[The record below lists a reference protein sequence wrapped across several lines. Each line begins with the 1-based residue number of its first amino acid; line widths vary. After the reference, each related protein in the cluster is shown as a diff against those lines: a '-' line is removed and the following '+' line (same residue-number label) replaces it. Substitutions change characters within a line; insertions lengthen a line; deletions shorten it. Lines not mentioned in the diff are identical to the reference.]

1 MLTIS
6 GEQLRAWRREQLRI
20 NPGSRAGLDWLL
32 EMEGKVPWQTLQAIW
47 LYPEEP
53 VTLAQPL
60 QLLAGL
66 WEEHINKQVPLQY
79 LVGRCPWRDME
90 LQVDETVLI
99 PRQETELLV
108 EIALDLAI
116 KQGCCLEPWL
126 DLGCGSGC
134 IAVAL
139 ARAWPQSQGWAIDI
153 SAQSLNLAQANARAH
168 GVEQAITWLQGNW
181 LEPLL
186 GQPSNWQLL
195 ISNPPYIPSGV
206 VDNLEPL
213 VLNNEPRLALD
224 GGIDGLDAI
233 RSICSMAPHV
243 LAPGGWLLIEHHH
256 NQANDVARLLQAAGL
271 IDLDAAM
278 DLEGK
283 LRFAIAR
290 APGGS

>member
-32 EMEGKVPWQTLQAIW
+32 EMEGKVPWQTLQASW

-195 ISNPPYIPSGV
+195 ISNPLISPVEWWIIWSHWYLIT
-206 VDNLEPL
+206 NH
-213 VLNNEPRLALD
+213 
-224 GGIDGLDAI
+224 GL
-233 RSICSMAPHV
+233 P
-243 LAPGGWLLIEHHH
+243 
-256 NQANDVARLLQAAGL
+256 
-271 IDLDAAM
+271 
-278 DLEGK
+278 
-283 LRFAIAR
+283 
-290 APGGS
+290 